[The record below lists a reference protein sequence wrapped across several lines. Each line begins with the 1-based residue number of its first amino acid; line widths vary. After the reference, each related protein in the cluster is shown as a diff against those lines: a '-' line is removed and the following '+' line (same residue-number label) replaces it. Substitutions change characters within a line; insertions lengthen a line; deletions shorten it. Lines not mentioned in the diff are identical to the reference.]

1 MAKLE
6 RKIEIN
12 TTPNKIY
19 GILNDD
25 SLETIWNIT
34 VNESTEIG
42 TDKYSLKTTVG
53 DMTST
58 ITQRLQDERI
68 SYAMEGGPF
77 SKMGYILTPKGDGSE
92 ATIWAEFED
101 EKQEKILAIAG
112 EMLLESLK
120 KFAEYRETGGAIE
133 EYNKK
138 KAK

>member
-6 RKIEIN
+6 RKVEIN
-12 TTPNKIY
+12 TSPSKIY
-19 GILNDD
+19 NILNDP
-25 SLETIWNIT
+25 SLQTIWNIT

-42 TDKYSLKTTVG
+42 TDKYSVKTTVG
-53 DMTST
+53 DLIST
-58 ITQRLQDERI
+58 ITERSQDERI
-68 SYAMEGGPF
+68 SYAMKGGPF
-77 SKMGYILTPKGDGSE
+77 DKMGYILTPKGDSTE

-120 KFAEYRETGGAIE
+120 KFAEYREAGGAIE
-133 EYNKK
+133 EFDKK

>member
-12 TTPNKIY
+12 TTPDKIY
-19 GILNDD
+19 GILNDP
-25 SLETIWNIT
+25 SLQTIWNIT
-34 VNESTEIG
+34 VKESTEIG
-42 TDKYSLKTTVG
+42 TDKYSVKSTVG
-53 DMTST
+53 DLIST
-58 ITQRLQDERI
+58 ITERSQDERI
-68 SYAMEGGPF
+68 SYAMEGAPF
-77 SKMGYILTPKGDGSE
+77 DKMGYILTPKGDGTD

-120 KFAEYRETGGAIE
+120 KFAEYREAGGAIE
-133 EYNKK
+133 EYDKK

>member
-58 ITQRLQDERI
+58 ITERLQDERI

-120 KFAEYRETGGAIE
+120 KFAEYRETSGAIE

>member
-12 TTPNKIY
+12 TTPEKIY
-19 GILNDD
+19 GILNDP
-25 SLETIWNIT
+25 SLQTIWNIT

-42 TDKYSLKTTVG
+42 TDKYSVKSTVG
-53 DMTST
+53 DLIST
-58 ITQRLQDERI
+58 IIERSQDERI

-77 SKMGYILTPKGDGSE
+77 DKMGYILTPKGDGTE

-120 KFAEYRETGGAIE
+120 KFTEYREAGGAIE
-133 EYNKK
+133 EYDKK